1 LASVLVGALVLAVH
15 HHGAVKPVVVA
26 EPFNV
31 RVAAV
36 LLETV
41 HLLTLVTGVVIRQV
55 VGQL

>member
-26 EPFNV
+26 EPFNL

-41 HLLTLVTGVVIRQV
+41 HLLTLVTGVVIR
-55 VGQL
+55 